1 MRNMRI
7 AAGIILAAI
16 VLFVL
21 PAEWTAPRPYEEQFR
36 DAVEVGP
43 SRQFPLGTDS
53 LGRDRW
59 SRLIHG
65 TRLSL
70 TLSAAAAAL
79 CVILAAIIGGV
90 AGYFGGPIERGIL
103 LFIDLFLSLP
113 WLFLLLAIRA
123 ALPLNVSPEV
133 SMAVTFALLGCLG
146 WAGPARVACTAVREF
161 RTGDPMLQ
169 SRAMGMSPAR
179 VVLRQL
185 LPALSP
191 LLRSQ
196 FWIAIPLFILSE
208 ANLGALGLSVSEPL
222 PSWGNLLAELQ
233 FLPRIADQPAI
244 LVPAVLLC
252 LTVCCIQL
260 LTRREVKN
268 I

>member
-1 MRNMRI
+1 M
-7 AAGIILAAI
+7 AAI

-21 PAEWTAPRPYEEQFR
+21 PAEWTASNPYDEQFR
-36 DAVEVGP
+36 NAVEVG
-43 SRQFPLGTDS
+43 SSQEFPLGTDA

-59 SRLIHG
+59 SRLIYG

-79 CVILAAIIGGV
+79 CVALAAIIGGT
-90 AGYFGGPIERGIL
+90 AGYLGGPIERGVL
-103 LFIDLFLSLP
+103 LLIDLFLSLP

-123 ALPLNVSPEV
+123 ALPLNVSPEA

-146 WAGPARVACTAVREF
+146 WAGPARVACAAVRGF
-161 RTGDPMLQ
+161 RNGDSMLQ
-169 SRAMGMSPAR
+169 SRAMGMPPAR

-196 FWIAIPLFILSE
+196 FWISVPLFILSE

-233 FLPRIADQPAI
+233 FLPRIADQPTI
-244 LVPAVLLC
+244 LAPAVLLC
-252 LTVCCIQL
+252 TTVCCIQL

>member
-1 MRNMRI
+1 MSGMRI
-7 AAGIILAAI
+7 AAGIVLAAI
-16 VLFVL
+16 LLFVL
-21 PAEWTAPRPYEEQFR
+21 PAEWTAPSPYEEQFR
-36 DAVEVGP
+36 DSIEVGP
-43 SRQFPLGTDS
+43 SQEFLLGTDA

-59 SRLIHG
+59 SRLIYG

-79 CVILAAIIGGV
+79 CVALAAIIGSA
-90 AGYFGGPIERGIL
+90 AGYFGGPIERAIL
-103 LFIDLFLSLP
+103 LCIDLFLTLP

-123 ALPLNVSPEV
+123 GLPLNVSPAI
-133 SMAVTFALLGCLG
+133 SIAVTFALLGCLG
-146 WAGPARVACTAVREF
+146 WAGPARVACAAVREF
-161 RTGDPMLQ
+161 RKGDLMLQ

-185 LPALSP
+185 LPTLTP
-191 LLRSQ
+191 LLWAQ
-196 FWIAIPLFILSE
+196 FWIAVPLFIISE

-233 FLPRIADQPAI
+233 YLPELASRPAI
-244 LVPAVLLC
+244 LAPAILLGA
-252 LTVCCIQL
+252 TVCCILL

>member
-1 MRNMRI
+1 MRM
-7 AAGIILAAI
+7 AAAITLAAI
-16 VLFVL
+16 AFLVL
-21 PAEWTAPRPYEEQFR
+21 PAEWTAPHPYEEQFR
-36 DAVEVGP
+36 DAVEADA
-43 SRQFPLGTDS
+43 SQEFPLGTDS

-59 SRLIHG
+59 SRLIYG

-79 CVILAAIIGGV
+79 CVVLAAIIGGT
-90 AGYFGGPIERGIL
+90 AGFFGGAIERTIL

-113 WLFLLLAIRA
+113 WLFLLLAVRA
-123 ALPLNVSPEV
+123 ALPLNVSPTV
-133 SMAVTFALLGCLG
+133 SIAVTFALLGGLG
-146 WAGPARVACTAVREF
+146 WAGPARVACAAVRDF
-161 RTGDPMLQ
+161 RSGDSMLQ

-179 VVLRQL
+179 IVQRQL
-185 LPALSP
+185 MPALGP

-196 FWIAIPLFILSE
+196 FWIAVPLFILSE

-222 PSWGNLLAELQ
+222 PSWGNLLAELR
-233 FLPRIADQPAI
+233 FLPRIADQPTI
-244 LVPAVLLC
+244 LVPAVLLFT
-252 LTVCCIQL
+252 TVCCIQL